1 MNLACY
7 LLDWLYAADVAQ
19 LTDVLI
25 ESGRRLLIY
34 RSVSRQEL
42 QGAAWYSFQIWRW
55 FLLNMHSLM
64 PKVFNLLQ
72 KVLVLILEAIEGAVN
87 FAQVS
92 IMELL
97 TFLI

>member
-1 MNLACY
+1 
-7 LLDWLYAADVAQ
+7 
-19 LTDVLI
+19 
-25 ESGRRLLIY
+25 
-34 RSVSRQEL
+34 
-42 QGAAWYSFQIWRW
+42 
-55 FLLNMHSLM
+55 MHSLM